1 MPASEPSVEKEDMEK
16 DGPAASTEPE
26 TDPSGEVK
34 KGFDRD
40 DLAGVWTITTIGM
53 DGVTL
58 PASIANISATLEF
71 SADGTA
77 ILNYEGETKST
88 EYTISGYEVTLIDNT
103 GDGENDVGVYDPET
117 DTLRFENLD
126 GAMFV
131 MERASKVKEAETKT
145 PEPTAAPDE
154 PVMPDEPA
162 KEFNPEDL
170 VDVWAITEV
179 VVGELSVPASS
190 AGLDATIE
198 LRADGTAIMTSDGE
212 SSTARYTV
220 SGYDVTLIEESGTE
234 TMPGKYDPEKDQIIF
249 EQEEGK
255 IVMERASKV
264 TDPVVEAPE
273 KVDPT
278 DADLIG
284 AWTLTKAKSS
294 GIEVPVSMLNGL
306 EMGFEFREDGTAAM
320 TSSELSEPL
329 EGLNWTVTDGVI
341 ALSAYGQQVTELT
354 YDGTVLILTQTSV
367 DLIFEKQN

>member
-1 MPASEPSVEKEDMEK
+1 MKRLFILMLALVMALSLIACGSKKDEDDAVEKEDSSAEIETET
-16 DGPAASTEPE
+16 DAPADPADETMATAVPEEPASTEPDEPAATE
-26 TDPSGEVK
+26 TPVE
-34 KGFDRD
+34 
-40 DLAGVWTITTIGM
+40 
-53 DGVTL
+53 
-58 PASIANISATLEF
+58 
-71 SADGTA
+71 
-77 ILNYEGETKST
+77 
-88 EYTISGYEVTLIDNT
+88 
-103 GDGENDVGVYDPET
+103 
-117 DTLRFENLD
+117 
-126 GAMFV
+126 
-131 MERASKVKEAETKT
+131 
-145 PEPTAAPDE
+145 PDE

-179 VVGELSVPASS
+179 MVGELSVPASS

-234 TMPGKYDPEKDQIIF
+234 TIPGKYDPEKDQIIF

-264 TDPVVEAPE
+264 TDPVVEVPE

-294 GIEVPVSMLNGL
+294 GVEVPVSMLNGL

-354 YDGTVLILTQTSV
+354 YDGTALILTQTGV